1 MGKLTEWV
9 KNHKGA
15 AIAIASGFAGAV
27 GTIVW
32 GLLPEKE
39 PTVNEQDAK
48 EEWVPP
54 VKKNWYME
62 SDD

>member
-1 MGKLTEWV
+1 MGKVKEWV
-9 KNHKGA
+9 KNHKGETV
-15 AIAIASGFAGAV
+15 AITTGLATVIG
-27 GTIVW
+27 IVIW

-39 PTVNEQDAK
+39 QPIKA
-48 EEWVPP
+48 EWIPP